1 MAKDYIFGFN
11 PTKVPESFERP
22 DHIPEFIH
30 GPRPNI
36 VPSQDN
42 KVISYYEEIIR
53 LKRAM
58 DALQSELE
66 DIIRSQ
72 IPDYDISN
80 ANNVLS
86 VNEDGTKMEWKPATS
101 ASGVSASVEQTETGA
116 TITITD
122 ASGTTTA
129 TVENGENGPVGP
141 KGDPGE
147 QGPQGPEGPA
157 GPAGADG
164 ETGPQGPAGE
174 KGDTGE
180 RGPIGPEGPKG
191 EAGAPGVS
199 PSARVEQTGEN
210 QVTLYVTDASGET
223 SAVLNGEAGPQ
234 GPIGPEGP
242 QGPAGEKGDT
252 GDIGPQGPIGPEG
265 PQGPAGEKGATGER
279 GPIGPEGPVGPKG
292 DTGAQGPEGP
302 QGPIGETGP
311 KGDPGQAG
319 PGVPAGGT
327 AGQVLT
333 KKSGTDYDTEWK
345 DATGGGTQKIVID
358 SAYLSLHY
366 GISISDLSSRLSFNR
381 AASYGTYG
389 STVLCVASG
398 THQSSPT
405 KVIDA
410 IANIIYDL
418 VINQK
423 KNIKNINISGLWY
436 HGNSSTD
443 YALNCNVNWALFL
456 NYIVISFTGPS
467 TQQTDTGI
475 YNSGPNSVITIEYE

>member
-164 ETGPQGPAGE
+164 ATGPQGPAGE

-265 PQGPAGEKGATGER
+265 PQGPAGEKGDTGER
-279 GPIGPEGPVGPKG
+279 GPIGPEGPIGPKG
-292 DTGAQGPEGP
+292 NTGAQGAEGP

-311 KGDPGQAG
+311 KGDPGPAG
-319 PGVPAGGT
+319 PGVPTGGT
-327 AGQVLT
+327 AGQVLV
-333 KKSGTDYDTEWK
+333 KKSGIDYDTEWK
-345 DATGGGTQKIVID
+345 DAGGGSTSDVVIHKAELKLTNVTLTAATSPYSYYFD
-358 SAYLSLHY
+358 LNEDKLGELY
-366 GISISDLSSRLSFNR
+366 GILLAEAFNPDGPVVTPSSRVISVIISIPNKNTSG
-381 AASYGTYG
+381 AG
-389 STVLCVASG
+389 SSSKVPYTNSLTVVPVSR
-398 THQSSPT
+398 
-405 KVIDA
+405 KVGMFGSAIDFRV
-410 IANIIYDL
+410 Y
-418 VINQK
+418 INEK
-423 KNIKNINISGLWY
+423 YTMFSKP
-436 HGNSSTD
+436 SSTSL
-443 YALNCNVNWALFL
+443 YEVVLTV
-456 NYIVISFTGPS
+456 YY
-467 TQQTDTGI
+467 TD
-475 YNSGPNSVITIEYE
+475 

>member
-1 MAKDYIFGFN
+1 MARDYIFGFN

-66 DIIRSQ
+66 AIIRTQ

-129 TVENGENGPVGP
+129 TVENGPV
-141 KGDPGE
+141 
-147 QGPQGPEGPA
+147 
-157 GPAGADG
+157 
-164 ETGPQGPAGE
+164 
-174 KGDTGE
+174 
-180 RGPIGPEGPKG
+180 GPIGPEGPKG
-191 EAGAPGVS
+191 DQGEQGPQGSEGPVGPKGDIGPQGPEGPQGPAGDIGPQGPAGDIGPQGPEGPKGEAGTPGVS
-199 PSARVEQTGEN
+199 PSARVEQTGDN
-210 QVTLYVTDASGET
+210 QVTIYVTDASGET

-252 GDIGPQGPIGPEG
+252 GAAGPIGPIGPEG
-265 PQGPAGEKGATGER
+265 PQGPAGEKGDTGER

-292 DTGAQGPEGP
+292 DTGEQGP
-302 QGPIGETGP
+302 QGPQGTIGETGP
-311 KGDPGQAG
+311 KGDQGPAG
-319 PGVPAGGT
+319 PGVPIGGT

-333 KKSGTDYDTEWK
+333 KIDGTDYNTEWK
-345 DATGGGTQKIVID
+345 SIEGGPKIVIGTID
-358 SAYLSLHY
+358 GDLTKFPNVTTSGDIAKVTKGTHEKELSIPLPKDENGNDITTAKLISVMATRPRGFGTIDNTHPYSFYLT
-366 GISISDLSSRLSFNR
+366 RSFNGR
-381 AASYGTYG
+381 YAYICF
-389 STVLCVASG
+389 STSEELTFSVYYSG
-398 THQSSPT
+398 FT
-405 KVIDA
+405 IF
-410 IANIIYDL
+410 
-418 VINQK
+418 
-423 KNIKNINISGLWY
+423 
-436 HGNSSTD
+436 
-443 YALNCNVNWALFL
+443 YAWL
-456 NYIVISFTGPS
+456 I
-467 TQQTDTGI
+467 
-475 YNSGPNSVITIEYE
+475 